1 MNRGGIYISTAC
13 VRNPTIGASV
23 RQLAE
28 AGYTH
33 IELSG
38 GTQPYPEME
47 QELLDLQREFGLSY
61 VCHNYFPPPESPFVI
76 NLASLDDDTYER
88 SVENIEKAIAL
99 SRLLGVDFFGFHA
112 GFLFNIPVSQIGK
125 SIAQQT
131 LFDHDQAMRRFVT
144 SLGVLTAKHP
154 DLKLYVENN
163 VLAGMNYT
171 NFDGRNPFFLTTAAE
186 LQALEQAQ
194 PFNLLLD
201 VAHLK
206 VSAQTLG
213 LDFERELAPMMAA
226 SDYIHISDNDGSADT
241 NGVFREG
248 SDMHNLLLKYNFTGK
263 RITLETYG
271 GLDVIAES
279 YQTAKT
285 LIHA

>member
-1 MNRGGIYISTAC
+1 MIYVSSAC
-13 VRNPTIGASV
+13 VRNRTIGASV
-23 RQLAE
+23 KQLAE

-38 GTQPYPEME
+38 GTQPYPEMQ
-47 QELLDLQREFGLSY
+47 QELLALQREYGLSY
-61 VCHNYFPPPESPFVI
+61 VCHNYFPPPETPFVI
-76 NLASLDDDTYER
+76 NLASLDEETYER
-88 SVENIEKAIAL
+88 SVENIEKAISL
-99 SRLLGVDFFGFHA
+99 SRMLGVDFFGFHA
-112 GFLFNIPVSQIGK
+112 GFLINIPVNEIGK

-131 LFDHDQAMRRFVT
+131 LFDHDQAMQRFVT

-154 DLKLYVENN
+154 DMQLYVENN

-171 NFDGRNPFFLTTAAE
+171 NFDGRNPFFLTTASEHEA
-186 LQALEQAQ
+186 LQTAQ
-194 PFNLLLD
+194 PYNLLLD

-213 LDFERELAPMMAA
+213 LDFATELAPLMAA
-226 SDYIHISDNDGSADT
+226 SDYIHISDNDGTADT
-241 NGVFREG
+241 NGAFVAG
-248 SDMHNLLLKYNFTGK
+248 SELHRLLSTYDFSGK

-279 YQTAKT
+279 FETAKS